1 MKKLLNYSLIF
12 SLIFVTSCGSS
23 ESEKKTENSTAE
35 KTNTAVEE
43 SSEKYWNEFTIGAV
57 GNTMAEMKFD
67 VENITVDEGSW
78 VRITLVN
85 EGIDIAMQHNIV
97 FVKYGTRKEIATQ
110 AIDAGPDMKYVP
122 NNDNVIASS
131 DLAMPGE
138 TVVLEFKAPPKGN
151 YEYICTYPGHSEIM
165 RGYLIVK

>member
-151 YEYICTYPGHSEIM
+151 YEYVCTYPGHSEIM